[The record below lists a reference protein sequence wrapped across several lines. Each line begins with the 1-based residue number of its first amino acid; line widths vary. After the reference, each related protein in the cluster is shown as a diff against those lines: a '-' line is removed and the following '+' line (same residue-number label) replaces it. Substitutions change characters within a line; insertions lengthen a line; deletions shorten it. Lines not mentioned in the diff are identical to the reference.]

1 MNIYVKRLFAQANEN
16 ATQDR
21 GNRIAVGNMNK
32 ITLKG
37 VLTGLPGWMIL
48 GMMSV
53 WLIPF
58 CIRDLMKHPL
68 VAYWDSHLLYAIL
81 FGTAIAVMLTLNGL
95 QFGTG
100 WRRHSVWLQVLSI
113 CGGYALAMFISLA
126 IILTF
131 DSARVL
137 RYYGGDAGGSVGL
150 LIVPSVIA
158 YSVIGA
164 VVAGIAAIVRIS
176 RR

>member
-1 MNIYVKRLFAQANEN
+1 
-16 ATQDR
+16 
-21 GNRIAVGNMNK
+21 MNK

-37 VLTGLPGWMIL
+37 VLVGLPGWVIL
-48 GMMSV
+48 GMAGV

-58 CIRDLMKHPL
+58 CVGDLMEHPL
-68 VAYWDSHLLYAIL
+68 VAYWDSHLLYAVL
-81 FGTAIAVMLTLNGL
+81 FGTAILAMLTLNGL
-95 QFGTG
+95 HLVTDV
-100 WRRHSVWLQVLSI
+100 WRRHGVWLQVLGI

-126 IILTF
+126 IILAL

-137 RYYGGDAGGSVGL
+137 HYYGGDAGGSVGL
-150 LIVPSVIA
+150 LIMPSVIA

-164 VVAGIAAIVRIS
+164 VVASIAVIMRIP

>member
-1 MNIYVKRLFAQANEN
+1 
-16 ATQDR
+16 
-21 GNRIAVGNMNK
+21 MNK

-37 VLTGLPGWMIL
+37 VLAGLPGWIIL
-48 GMMSV
+48 GMTSV

-68 VAYWDSHLLYAIL
+68 VAYWDSHLLYAVL
-81 FGTAIAVMLTLNGL
+81 FGTAIAAMLTLNGL
-95 QFGTG
+95 QLVTD
-100 WRRHSVWLQVLSI
+100 WRRHAVWLQVLSI

-126 IILTF
+126 IILTL

-137 RYYGGDAGGSVGL
+137 HYYGGDAGGSVGL

-164 VVAGIAAIVRIS
+164 VVAGIAAIVRIA